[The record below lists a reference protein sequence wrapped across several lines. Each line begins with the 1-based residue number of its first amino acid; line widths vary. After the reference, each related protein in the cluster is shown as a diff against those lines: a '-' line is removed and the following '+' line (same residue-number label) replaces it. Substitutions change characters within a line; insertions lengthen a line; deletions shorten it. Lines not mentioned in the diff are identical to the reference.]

1 MLIIEIRTIGCET
14 FLPSFSYFKRLR
26 AMKCS
31 NFNISYF
38 AVRKYIN
45 LSCLK
50 NICSILSLIL
60 FSLIYFQANASDV
73 VPKDSNSFRFW
84 GRKKPLMLGI
94 NRMDLYFDSLVGKRV
109 AIVSNQTSTIGNT
122 HLVDTLITL
131 GIKIQKV
138 FSPEHGFRGNAD
150 NGEKVHNEH
159 DVKTGLD
166 VISLYGNNR
175 KPTREQLMDVDV
187 LLFDIQDVGV
197 RFYTYIS
204 TLHYVMEACAEY
216 KIPLIV
222 LDRPNPNAHYI
233 DGPVRDE
240 QHKSFIGMHPV
251 PIVYGMTIGEYAR
264 MINKEYWLP
273 DSLTCNLYV
282 VPCKNYTHA
291 TKYVL
296 PIPPSPNLRS
306 EFAIS
311 LYPSLCLFEGTT
323 VSVGRGTDTPFE
335 VFGHPMFP
343 TSDFQFTPTSGFGS
357 KRPVNEN
364 KVCNGYDLKCL
375 GIIEINKL
383 NIDWILQAKTLL
395 GDSITFIDQPSFFD
409 RLAGSPTLRQQ
420 ILKNVPEEEIRNS
433 WEADLE
439 RFRAIRKK
447 YLLYD

>member
-1 MLIIEIRTIGCET
+1 MLIMEIRTIGCET

-26 AMKCS
+26 AMKYS
-31 NFNISYF
+31 NFNITNF
-38 AVRKYIN
+38 TVRKYTN

-50 NICSILSLIL
+50 SIWSILIFLL
-60 FSLIYFQANASDV
+60 FSFLSLQATGNEV
-73 VPKDSNSFRFW
+73 VPRDSNTFRFW
-84 GRKKPLMLGI
+84 GRKKPLVLGI
-94 NRMDLYFDSLVGKRV
+94 ARMDLYFDSLVGKRV
-109 AIVSNQTSTIGNT
+109 AIVSNQTSIIGNT
-122 HLVDTLITL
+122 HLVDTLFTL

-166 VISLYGNNR
+166 VISLYGHNR
-175 KPTREQLMDVDV
+175 KPTKEQLADVDV
-187 LLFDIQDVGV
+187 VLFDIQDVGV

-204 TLHYVMEACAEY
+204 TLHYVMEACAEN

-251 PIVYGMTIGEYAR
+251 PIVYGMTIGEYAK
-264 MINKEYWLP
+264 MINHEYWLP
-273 DSLTCNLYV
+273 DSLTCNLFV

-323 VSVGRGTDTPFE
+323 VSIGRGTDTPFE

-383 NIDWILQAKTLL
+383 NIDWIIQAKTLL
-395 GDSITFIDQPSFFD
+395 GDSIIFIDQPSFFD
-409 RLAGSPTLRQQ
+409 RLAGTSTLRQH
-420 ILKNVPEEEIRNS
+420 ILNNVPEEEIRNS
-433 WEADLE
+433 WETDLE

>member
-1 MLIIEIRTIGCET
+1 MGCET
-14 FLPSFSYFKRLR
+14 FFPSFSYFKRLR

-31 NFNISYF
+31 NFNIIDF
-38 AVRKYIN
+38 DVRKYTN

-50 NICSILSLIL
+50 SISSILIFILIGFVSFDL
-60 FSLIYFQANASDV
+60 SANDV
-73 VPKDSNSFRFW
+73 VPRDSNSFRFW
-84 GRKKPLMLGI
+84 GRKKPLILGI
-94 NRMDLYFDSLVGKRV
+94 ARMDLYFDSLVGKRV
-109 AIVSNQTSTIGNT
+109 AIVSNQTSTIGYT
-122 HLVDTLITL
+122 HLVDTLFTL

-166 VISLYGNNR
+166 VISLYGHNR
-175 KPTREQLMDVDV
+175 KPTKEQLADVDV
-187 LLFDIQDVGV
+187 VLFDIQDVGV

-204 TLHYVMEACAEY
+204 TLHYVMDACAEN

-240 QHKSFIGMHPV
+240 HHKSFIGMHSV
-251 PIVYGMTIGEYAR
+251 PIVYGMTIGEYAK
-264 MINKEYWLP
+264 MINNEYWLS
-273 DSLTCNLYV
+273 DSLSCNLFV
-282 VPCKNYTHA
+282 VPCKNYNHA

-383 NIDWILQAKTLL
+383 NIDWIIQAKSLL
-395 GDSITFIDQPSFFD
+395 GDSIIFIDQPSFFD
-409 RLAGSPTLRQQ
+409 RLAGTSTLRQQ
-420 ILKNVPEEEIRNS
+420 ILNNVPEEEIRKS
-433 WEADLE
+433 WETDLE
-439 RFRAIRKK
+439 RFKAIRKK

>member
-1 MLIIEIRTIGCET
+1 MLIIEIRTMGCET
-14 FLPSFSYFKRLR
+14 FFPSFSYFKRLR

-31 NFNISYF
+31 NFNIIDF
-38 AVRKYIN
+38 DVRKYTN

-50 NICSILSLIL
+50 SISSILIFILIGFVCFDL
-60 FSLIYFQANASDV
+60 SANDV
-73 VPKDSNSFRFW
+73 VPRDSNSFRFW
-84 GRKKPLMLGI
+84 GRKKPLILGI
-94 NRMDLYFDSLVGKRV
+94 ARMDLYFDSLVGKRV

-122 HLVDTLITL
+122 HLVDTLFTL

-166 VISLYGNNR
+166 VISLYGHNR
-175 KPTREQLMDVDV
+175 KPTKEQLADVDV
-187 LLFDIQDVGV
+187 VLFDIQDVGV

-204 TLHYVMEACAEY
+204 TLHYVMDACAEN

-240 QHKSFIGMHPV
+240 QHKSFIGMHSV
-251 PIVYGMTIGEYAR
+251 PIVYGMTIGEYAK
-264 MINKEYWLP
+264 MINNEYWLS
-273 DSLTCNLYV
+273 DSLSCNLFV
-282 VPCKNYTHA
+282 VPCKNYNHA

-306 EFAIS
+306 KFAIS

-383 NIDWILQAKTLL
+383 NIDWIIQAKSLL
-395 GDSITFIDQPSFFD
+395 GDSIIFIDQPSFFD
-409 RLAGSPTLRQQ
+409 RLAGTSTLRQQ
-420 ILKNVPEEEIRNS
+420 ILNNVPEEEIRKS
-433 WEADLE
+433 WETDLE
-439 RFRAIRKK
+439 RFKAIRKK

>member
-1 MLIIEIRTIGCET
+1 MLIMEIRTIGCET

-26 AMKCS
+26 AMKYS
-31 NFNISYF
+31 NFNITNF
-38 AVRKYIN
+38 TVRKYTN

-50 NICSILSLIL
+50 SIWSILIFLL
-60 FSLIYFQANASDV
+60 FSFLSLQATGNEV
-73 VPKDSNSFRFW
+73 VPRDSNTFRFW
-84 GRKKPLMLGI
+84 GRKKPLILGI
-94 NRMDLYFDSLVGKRV
+94 ARMDLYFDSLVGKRV
-109 AIVSNQTSTIGNT
+109 AIVSNQTSIIGNT
-122 HLVDTLITL
+122 HLVDTLFTL

-166 VISLYGNNR
+166 VISLYGHNR
-175 KPTREQLMDVDV
+175 KPTKEQLADVDV
-187 LLFDIQDVGV
+187 VLFDIQDVGV

-204 TLHYVMEACAEY
+204 TLHYVMEACAEN

-251 PIVYGMTIGEYAR
+251 PIVYGMTIGEYAK
-264 MINKEYWLP
+264 MINHEYWLP
-273 DSLTCNLYV
+273 DSLTCNLFV

-323 VSVGRGTDTPFE
+323 VSIGRGTDTPFE

-383 NIDWILQAKTLL
+383 NIDWIIQAKTLL
-395 GDSITFIDQPSFFD
+395 GDSIIFIDQPSFFD
-409 RLAGSPTLRQQ
+409 RLAGTSTLRQH
-420 ILKNVPEEEIRNS
+420 ILNNVPEEEIRNS
-433 WEADLE
+433 WETDLE

>member
-1 MLIIEIRTIGCET
+1 
-14 FLPSFSYFKRLR
+14 
-26 AMKCS
+26 
-31 NFNISYF
+31 
-38 AVRKYIN
+38 
-45 LSCLK
+45 
-50 NICSILSLIL
+50 
-60 FSLIYFQANASDV
+60 
-73 VPKDSNSFRFW
+73 
-84 GRKKPLMLGI
+84 
-94 NRMDLYFDSLVGKRV
+94 MDLYFDSLVGKRI
-109 AIVSNQTSTIGNT
+109 AIVSNQTSMIGNT
-122 HLVDTLITL
+122 HLVDTLFTL
-131 GIKIQKV
+131 GVKIQKV

-166 VISLYGNNR
+166 VISLYGHNR
-175 KPTREQLMDVDV
+175 KPTKEQLADVDV
-187 LLFDIQDVGV
+187 VLFDIQDVGV

-204 TLHYVMEACAEY
+204 TLHYVMEACAEN

-233 DGPVRDE
+233 DGPIRDDH
-240 QHKSFIGMHPV
+240 HKSFIGMHPV
-251 PIVYGMTIGEYAR
+251 PIVYGMTIGEYAK
-264 MINKEYWLP
+264 MINNEYWLP
-273 DSLTCNLYV
+273 DSLTCNLFV

-291 TKYVL
+291 TKYIL

-383 NIDWILQAKTLL
+383 NIDWIIQAKTLL
-395 GDSITFIDQPSFFD
+395 GDSIIFIDQPSFFD
-409 RLAGSPTLRQQ
+409 RLAGTSTLRQQ
-420 ILKNVPEEEIRNS
+420 ILNNVPEEEIRKS
-433 WEADLE
+433 WETDLD
-439 RFRAIRKK
+439 RFKAVRKK

>member
-1 MLIIEIRTIGCET
+1 LI
-14 FLPSFSYFKRLR
+14 FLLFSF
-26 AMKCS
+26 
-31 NFNISYF
+31 
-38 AVRKYIN
+38 
-45 LSCLK
+45 
-50 NICSILSLIL
+50 LSL
-60 FSLIYFQANASDV
+60 QATGNEV
-73 VPKDSNSFRFW
+73 VPRDSNTFRFW
-84 GRKKPLMLGI
+84 GRKKPLILGI
-94 NRMDLYFDSLVGKRV
+94 ARMDLYFDSLVGKRV
-109 AIVSNQTSTIGNT
+109 AIVSNQTSIIGNT
-122 HLVDTLITL
+122 HLVDTLFTL

-166 VISLYGNNR
+166 VISLYGHNR
-175 KPTREQLMDVDV
+175 KPTKEQLADVDV
-187 LLFDIQDVGV
+187 VLFDIQDVGV

-204 TLHYVMEACAEY
+204 TLHYVMEACAEN

-251 PIVYGMTIGEYAR
+251 PIVYGMTIGEYAK
-264 MINKEYWLP
+264 MINHEYWLP
-273 DSLTCNLYV
+273 DSLSCNLFV

-323 VSVGRGTDTPFE
+323 VSIGRGTDTPFE

-383 NIDWILQAKTLL
+383 NIDWIIQAKTLL
-395 GDSITFIDQPSFFD
+395 GDSIIFIDQPSFFD
-409 RLAGSPTLRQQ
+409 RLAGTSTLRQH
-420 ILKNVPEEEIRNS
+420 ILNNVPEEEIRNS
-433 WEADLE
+433 WETDLE

>member
-1 MLIIEIRTIGCET
+1 MLIMEIRTIGCET

-26 AMKCS
+26 AMKYS
-31 NFNISYF
+31 NFNITNF
-38 AVRKYIN
+38 TVRKYTN
-45 LSCLK
+45 LSCPK
-50 NICSILSLIL
+50 SIWSILIFLL
-60 FSLIYFQANASDV
+60 FSFLSLQATGNEV
-73 VPKDSNSFRFW
+73 VPRDSNTFRFW
-84 GRKKPLMLGI
+84 GRKKPLILGI
-94 NRMDLYFDSLVGKRV
+94 ARMDLYFDSLVGKRV
-109 AIVSNQTSTIGNT
+109 AIVSNQTSIIGNT
-122 HLVDTLITL
+122 HLVDTLFTL

-166 VISLYGNNR
+166 VISLYGHNR
-175 KPTREQLMDVDV
+175 KPTKEQLADVDV
-187 LLFDIQDVGV
+187 VLFDIQDVGV

-204 TLHYVMEACAEY
+204 TLHYVMEACAEN

-251 PIVYGMTIGEYAR
+251 PIVYGMTIGEYAK
-264 MINKEYWLP
+264 MINHEYWLP
-273 DSLTCNLYV
+273 DSLTCNLFV

-323 VSVGRGTDTPFE
+323 VSIGRGTDTPFE

-383 NIDWILQAKTLL
+383 NIDWIIQAKTLL
-395 GDSITFIDQPSFFD
+395 GDSIIFIDQPSFFD
-409 RLAGSPTLRQQ
+409 RLAGTSTLRQH
-420 ILKNVPEEEIRNS
+420 ILNNVPEEEIRNS
-433 WEADLE
+433 WETDLE